1 MKVGLR
7 DRILETARRSIGHGP
22 LGRLGQKTVAELTDQ
37 ELEDE
42 LLRRRRE
49 RARRREGEQK
59 GTHGTERDSPERKRL
74 LQCYANLEL
83 SPGATQADVR
93 RAYRALMQKYHPDKH
108 RGDAERLAAA
118 TQLAQSLTEAYET
131 LLKHLDG

>member
-1 MKVGLR
+1 MSLK
-7 DRILETARRSIGHGP
+7 DRLIESARRSIAATP
-22 LGRLGQKTVAELTDQ
+22 FGRVGQKTVAELSDR
-37 ELEDE
+37 ELEEE

-59 GTHGTERDSPERKRL
+59 GTHGTEKDSPERKRL

-83 SPGATQADVR
+83 EPGASVADVKQ
-93 RAYRALMQKYHPDKH
+93 AYRTLMQKYHPDKH
-108 RGDAERLAAA
+108 RGDPERLAAA

-131 LLKHLDG
+131 LLKHLGG